1 MNPKQLILQNLKKLH
16 LLSKTDFVILFG
28 STSKGTSN
36 PLSDIDICISLN
48 LPAKERFKARI
59 SLSGLAPEKYDIQI
73 FEDLPVYLQK
83 SVISGKVLY
92 CKKQEKLIEK
102 AIQVINEYDDFKKFY
117 YFYLAKDKMTV
128 EI

>member
-1 MNPKQLILQNLKKLH
+1 MNSKQLILQNLKKLR
-16 LLSKTDFVILFG
+16 LLSKTNFVILFG
-28 STSKGTSN
+28 SVSKGTSN
-36 PLSDIDICISLN
+36 PLSDIDLCVSLD

-59 SLSGLAPEKYDIQI
+59 RLSGLAPEKYDIQI
-73 FEDLPVYLQK
+73 FEDLPLYIQK

-102 AIQVINEYDDFKKFY
+102 AIQVINDYDNFKKTY
-117 YFYLAKDKMTV
+117 DFYLAKDKTTV